1 MRPRLTA
8 GYFDELYAGDPDPW
22 GFETSA
28 YEQAKYAATIDALE
42 GRRYA
47 TALEIGCSIGVL
59 TARLAERCDAL
70 LAVDAAQAATESA
83 SERLATVRN
92 VTVERREL
100 PEDFPAGPFELIVCS
115 EVLYYWDRETL
126 EAALPAIADSL
137 APGGRL
143 VAVHYR
149 PPSTIDPLTGDA
161 VHALLR
167 ERLALG
173 HVESEVN
180 DQFRIDVFG
189 A

>member
-115 EVLYYWDRETL
+115 EVLYYLDPPAFDAML
-126 EAALPAIADSL
+126 EAIGRELTGSL
-137 APGGRL
+137 L
-143 VAVHYR
+143 AVHWR
-149 PPSTIDPLTGDA
+149 PATETYPLGGDE
-161 VHALLR
+161 VH
-167 ERLALG
+167 ERLAARFGPPAYRDRTPEYAL
-173 HVESEVN
+173 
-180 DQFRIDVFG
+180 DRFDV